1 MEVIIIIIIMHLRRP
16 KRTLKAILAANDT
29 KERDKGQLPLIY
41 AFKPRSIHME
51 TRGQQQR
58 KWETEGNMLIK
69 RNLITMHMYLEILH
83 IYFRVNDFI
92 IKNVNKHIGGQT

>member
-1 MEVIIIIIIMHLRRP
+1 MEVISIIIIMHLRRP

-41 AFKPRSIHME
+41 AFKSSIHME

-58 KWETEGNMLIK
+58 K
-69 RNLITMHMYLEILH
+69 
-83 IYFRVNDFI
+83 
-92 IKNVNKHIGGQT
+92 

>member
-1 MEVIIIIIIMHLRRP
+1 MEVISIIIIMHLRRP

-41 AFKPRSIHME
+41 AFKSSIHME

-92 IKNVNKHIGGQT
+92 IKNVNKHIGGQS